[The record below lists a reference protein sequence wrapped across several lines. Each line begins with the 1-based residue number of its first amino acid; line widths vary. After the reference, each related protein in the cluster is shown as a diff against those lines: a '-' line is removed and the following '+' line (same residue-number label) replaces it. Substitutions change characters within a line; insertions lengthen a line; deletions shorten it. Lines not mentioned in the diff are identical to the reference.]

1 MNVFS
6 KSMNKIISLHE
17 QFKILSGNTGWECSS
32 CPLSGIEKRPFL
44 GGCLSTITIVISF
57 RNKECVRCREVVR
70 FSEGPLSEVRL
81 YTHVV
86 AKYKNDFCTWLL
98 HVYRPVLVEKSI

>member
-1 MNVFS
+1 MFNYCAIVGVWFPGCP
-6 KSMNKIISLHE
+6 L
-17 QFKILSGNTGWECSS
+17 FRGNFVLESAVGSVRSS

-81 YTHVV
+81 YYTG
-86 AKYKNDFCTWLL
+86 YKHCMKL
-98 HVYRPVLVEKSI
+98 